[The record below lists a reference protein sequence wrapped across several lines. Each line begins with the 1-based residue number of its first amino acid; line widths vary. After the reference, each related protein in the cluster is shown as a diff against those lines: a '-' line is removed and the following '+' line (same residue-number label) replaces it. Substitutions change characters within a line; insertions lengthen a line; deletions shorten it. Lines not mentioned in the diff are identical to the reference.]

1 MTKAT
6 VAPHQQ
12 IGKKIMPTRKSPEV
26 GGDLRAVIE
35 SLQDRAII
43 CDGQTSGGDRGRD

>member
-1 MTKAT
+1 MAKAT
-6 VAPHQQ
+6 VALPQQ
-12 IGKKIMPTRKSPEV
+12 KLQKIVSARKSPEV

-43 CDGQTSGGDRGRD
+43 CDGPTSGGCIGKD